1 MRHPLASHDRPRMI
15 TLDDE
20 HPTPPFEQIRT
31 QLADQIRA
39 GTLAADQRLPSVRQ
53 LAADL
58 RVATGTIA
66 RAYAALEA
74 AGLIST
80 SRGSGTR
87 VRADQGLDDESRAS
101 ARRFVHALQRRG
113 VSLDDALSAVRAEWP
128 RLP

>member
-1 MRHPLASHDRPRMI
+1 MI
-15 TLDDE
+15 TIDDDLA
-20 HPTPPFEQIRT
+20 TPPFEQIRA

-39 GTLAADQRLPSVRQ
+39 GTLGADQRLPSVRQ

-66 RAYAALEA
+66 RAYTTLEA

-87 VRADQGLDDESRAS
+87 VRPDQGVDNETRAS
-101 ARRFVHALQRRG
+101 ARRFVQNLQRRG
-113 VSLDDALSAVRAEWP
+113 VDLDEALSAVRAEWLSVG
-128 RLP
+128 RT

>member
-1 MRHPLASHDRPRMI
+1 MI

-20 HPTPPFEQIRT
+20 HPTPPFEQIRG

-39 GTLAADQRLPSVRQ
+39 GTLAADHRLPSVRQ

-58 RVATGTIA
+58 CVATGTIA

-87 VRADQGLDDESRAS
+87 VRADQCLDDESRAS
-101 ARRFVHALQRRG
+101 ARRFVHALQQRG